1 MKTILVIGAG
11 EFGSHLAKHL
21 SELKCEVMV
30 VDNDEARIND
40 ILPYVTNA
48 LIGDATSEEFVKTLG
63 VGNYDICFV
72 TLGNLFQQS
81 LEATSLLKELGA
93 KKVISRATNDTQMKF
108 LLRNGADEAIYPE
121 KQMAFR
127 VATRFASDNILDFVQ
142 LDSDHLIYELKVPA
156 EWYGKTIQQ
165 IDVRRKYSINILTV
179 KRNERVIMPSA
190 DTEFKEDDVV
200 LAIGDMKDLKK
211 CFKL

>member
-30 VDNDEARIND
+30 VDIDENRINA
-40 ILPYVTNA
+40 ILPHVTNA
-48 LIGDATSEEFVKTLG
+48 LIGDATSEDFLKTLG

-93 KKVISRATNDTQMKF
+93 KKVISRATNDVQMKF

-142 LDSDHLIYELKVPA
+142 LDSDHLIYELKIPT
-156 EWYGKTIQQ
+156 EWYGKTLQQ
-165 IDVRRKYSINILTV
+165 IDVRRKYSINILTI
-179 KRNERVIMPSA
+179 KRNERVIMPAA

>member
-1 MKTILVIGAG
+1 MKTVLVIGAG
-11 EFGSHLAKHL
+11 EFGNHLAKHL

-30 VDNDEARIND
+30 VDIDEKRIND

-48 LIGDATSEEFVKTLG
+48 LIGDATSEDFLKTLG

-72 TLGNLFQQS
+72 TLGNRFQES

-108 LLRNGADEAIYPE
+108 LLRNGADEAMYPE

-142 LDSDHLIYELKVPA
+142 LDRDHLIYELKVPE
-156 EWYGKTIQQ
+156 EWFGKTLQQ
-165 IDVRRKYSINILTV
+165 IDVRRRYSINILTV
-179 KRNERVIMPSA
+179 KRNERVIMPAA
-190 DTEFKEDDVV
+190 DTEFKEGDIV
-200 LAIGDMKDLKK
+200 LAIGDINDLKK

>member
-93 KKVISRATNDTQMKF
+93 KKVISRATND
-108 LLRNGADEAIYPE
+108 
-121 KQMAFR
+121 
-127 VATRFASDNILDFVQ
+127 VQ
-142 LDSDHLIYELKVPA
+142 RKSRWLSALQQDLHLIIYWTLC
-156 EWYGKTIQQ
+156 
-165 IDVRRKYSINILTV
+165 S
-179 KRNERVIMPSA
+179 
-190 DTEFKEDDVV
+190 
-200 LAIGDMKDLKK
+200 
-211 CFKL
+211 

>member
-30 VDNDEARIND
+30 VDIDEKRVND

-48 LIGDATSEEFVKTLG
+48 LIGDATSEEFLKTLG

-81 LEATSLLKELGA
+81 LEATSLLNELGA
-93 KKVISRATNDTQMKF
+93 KKVISRATNDVQMKF

-127 VATRFASDNILDFVQ
+127 IATRFASDNILDFVQ
-142 LDSDHLIYELKVPA
+142 LDSDHLIYELKVPT